1 MKEEPERELSVLKK
15 FDTELEEIFGE
26 ICDKYCKY
34 PNDLDDLDE
43 ATGFPKHCKTCPMNK
58 L

>member
-34 PNDLDDLDE
+34 SNNLDDLDKT
-43 ATGFPKHCKTCPMNK
+43 TGFPKHCKICPMNK

>member
-15 FDTELEEIFGE
+15 FDIELEAIFGE

-34 PNDLDDLDE
+34 PHDLDDLDE